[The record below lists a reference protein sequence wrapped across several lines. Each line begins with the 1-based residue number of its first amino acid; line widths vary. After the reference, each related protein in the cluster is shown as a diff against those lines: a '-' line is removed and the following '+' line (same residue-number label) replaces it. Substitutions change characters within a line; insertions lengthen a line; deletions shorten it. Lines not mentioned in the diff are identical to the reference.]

1 MLRKVAVVEVPQW
14 QGSGSRTAERLR
26 EGARV
31 VADLVDTATVR
42 VVGEAPHRVRVA
54 VEDGSSGLAAARLP
68 PTTEDSDPVTT
79 AARAQAAGEDESL
92 SVAAA
97 SLQRTTEDNGPATT
111 ATRARA
117 TVEDDSPAATEA
129 QMRAAVEDG
138 GPVAAAA
145 WMRAAVGD
153 GSLGVV
159 AARVRA
165 AVEGVGDGV
174 LVVAVGGDC
183 GVELEPVSAA
193 RRRYG
198 DRLVVVWFDAH
209 GDLNTPESSPSG
221 AYHGMVLRALTGEG
235 PEGLAAEE
243 PLDPRRIVLAGVR
256 DLDPPEAAFVTQAG
270 IRWVTMAE
278 TGTSQALLAAIEAA
292 GGPDAAVYVH
302 IDLDVLDPEVFRS
315 VGCPTPGGMHPERL
329 LSLVTAIGG
338 RFEVAGL
345 GLMEYEAGDPGG
357 EPDGDREVLAEL
369 VGGVVA
375 AVAGH
380 PGRTAPR

>member
-14 QGSGSRTAERLR
+14 RGSGSRTAERLR

-31 VADLVDTATVR
+31 VADLVNTATVR

-79 AARAQAAGEDESL
+79 ATRAQAAGED
-92 SVAAA
+92 
-97 SLQRTTEDNGPATT
+97 
-111 ATRARA
+111 
-117 TVEDDSPAATEA
+117 DSPAATAA

-138 GPVAAAA
+138 GPAAAAA
-145 WMRAAVGD
+145 WVRAAVGD

-174 LVVAVGGDC
+174 LVVVVGGDC

-235 PEGLAAEE
+235 PEGLAAEQ
-243 PLDPRRIVLAGVR
+243 PLEPRRIVLAGVR

-270 IRWVTMAE
+270 IRWVTMAATE
-278 TGTSQALLAAIEAA
+278 TAEALLAAIEAA

-345 GLMEYEAGDPGG
+345 GLMEYEAGDLGD
-357 EPDGDREVLAEL
+357 EPDVDREVLAEL

>member
-1 MLRKVAVVEVPQW
+1 MALLRKVAVVEVPQW
-14 QGSGSRTAERLR
+14 RGSGARTAERLR

-31 VADLVDTATVR
+31 VAELVEAATAR
-42 VVGEAPHRVRVA
+42 AVGGAAQRVRVA
-54 VEDGSSGLAAARLP
+54 VED
-68 PTTEDSDPVTT
+68 SD
-79 AARAQAAGEDESL
+79 
-92 SVAAA
+92 
-97 SLQRTTEDNGPATT
+97 
-111 ATRARA
+111 
-117 TVEDDSPAATEA
+117 
-129 QMRAAVEDG
+129 
-138 GPVAAAA
+138 
-145 WMRAAVGD
+145 
-153 GSLGVV
+153 LGVT

-165 AVEGVGDGV
+165 AVDKVADDADGADGT

-235 PEGLAAEE
+235 PEGLTAEE

-256 DLDPPEAAFVTQAG
+256 DLDPPESAFVTDAG

-278 TGTSQALLAAIEAA
+278 TGTAEALLAAIEAA

-302 IDLDVLDPEVFRS
+302 IDLDVLDPDVFLS

-345 GLMEYEAGDPGG
+345 GLMEYEAGDPGSG
-357 EPDGDREVLAEL
+357 SGGDRDVLAEV

-380 PGRTAPR
+380 PGRTVPR

>member
-1 MLRKVAVVEVPQW
+1 MADVGSREVKDGIVATLRKVAVVEVPQW
-14 QGSGSRTAERLR
+14 RGSGSPTAERLR

-31 VADLVDTATVR
+31 VADLVDAATVR
-42 VVGEAPHRVRVA
+42 VVGEVAHRVRVA
-54 VEDGSSGLAAARLP
+54 IEDG
-68 PTTEDSDPVTT
+68 
-79 AARAQAAGEDESL
+79 Q
-92 SVAAA
+92 
-97 SLQRTTEDNGPATT
+97 
-111 ATRARA
+111 
-117 TVEDDSPAATEA
+117 PAATA
-129 QMRAAVEDG
+129 GRVRAAVEDG
-138 GPVAAAA
+138 GPAATAA
-145 WMRAAVGD
+145 PVRAAVEDDGPAATAGRVRAAVED
-153 GSLGVV
+153 GSLGV
-159 AARVRA
+159 AAGRVRA

-256 DLDPPEAAFVTQAG
+256 DLDPPEAAFVTHAG

-278 TGTSQALLAAIEAA
+278 TGTAEALLAAIEAV

-345 GLMEYEAGDPGG
+345 GLMEYEAGDL
-357 EPDGDREVLAEL
+357 EDEADGDREVLAEL

>member
-14 QGSGSRTAERLR
+14 RGSGSRTAERLR

-31 VADLVDTATVR
+31 VADLVDAATVR
-42 VVGEAPHRVRVA
+42 VVGEAAHRVRVA
-54 VEDGSSGLAAARLP
+54 VEDESSGIAAAP
-68 PTTEDSDPVTT
+68 
-79 AARAQAAGEDESL
+79 
-92 SVAAA
+92 
-97 SLQRTTEDNGPATT
+97 LQPTTEDNGPAPT
-111 ATRARA
+111 A
-117 TVEDDSPAATEA
+117 A
-129 QMRAAVEDG
+129 QMRPAVGDG
-138 GPVAAAA
+138 GPTATVT
-145 WMRAAVGD
+145 WVRAAVGD
-153 GSLGVV
+153 GSLGVA

-165 AVEGVGDGV
+165 AVEAVGDGT

-278 TGTSQALLAAIEAA
+278 TGTPEALLAAIEAA

-315 VGCPTPGGMHPERL
+315 VGCPTPGGMHPEHL

-345 GLMEYEAGDPGG
+345 GLMEYEAGAPGD

-380 PGRTAPR
+380 PGRTVPR